1 MRKII
6 LPLAVTAL
14 LVTSCVEPI
23 VMDPLEEMP
32 VVVNCVLTRDGQM
45 PEIYSGMTFTT
56 PEQKL
61 YLYYAKSPSGS
72 DYVVIKDAEVT
83 VSERRFKHKFSW
95 NGECWTSSFLPE
107 FDTQY
112 TLDVTLPD
120 GRTLSGTTTYPE
132 ALTISSHPLY
142 TYPGMVTSLARWQR
156 ITRYDWISGPKRDAF
171 LWAIPTPKCEM
182 PYLVTDHS
190 GADNANVVGGS
201 WKDLPVSM
209 QCDSSIT
216 KIRNTLHRDEWD
228 YGIWDA
234 FVRRC
239 NTLPVHRGYLR
250 ICHPSD
256 YDNGNENAKTQI
268 TGSRRTDTGEVG
280 VVTDSWSDAFILF
293 GDRFINLTPPGMYGL
308 AVFGMLY
315 KTYFLSEEYD
325 AYLNSI
331 LHMQL
336 RGDELAAS
344 YFSPDANYTNINGGI
359 GVFGAIY

>member
-1 MRKII
+1 MNKPFTII
-6 LPLAVTAL
+6 AVAL
-14 LVTSCVEPI
+14 LLSSCAEPI

-45 PEIYSGMTFTT
+45 PGIYSGMTFTA

-61 YLYYAKSPSGS
+61 YLYYAKSPTGS
-72 DYVVIKDAEVT
+72 DYVAIKDAEVT
-83 VSERRFKHKFSW
+83 VSERWFKYKFSW
-95 NGECWTSSFLPE
+95 NGECWTCSFLPE

-112 TLDVTLPD
+112 TLNVTLPD
-120 GRTLSGTTTYPE
+120 GRTISGSTTYPE
-132 ALTISSHPLY
+132 ALTISGHPLY
-142 TYPGMVTSLARWQR
+142 TCQGMVTSLAGWKR
-156 ITRYDWISGPKRDAF
+156 ITRYDWISGPTRDAF
-171 LWAIPTPKCEM
+171 LWVIPSTAYKM
-182 PYLVTDHS
+182 PNLVTDHP
-190 GADNANVVGGS
+190 GADNANVIGGS
-201 WKDLPVSM
+201 WRDMPVSV

-216 KIRNTLHRDEWD
+216 EIRNTYHRNEWD

-234 FVRRC
+234 FVQRC

-250 ICHPSD
+250 ICHPSG
-256 YDNGNENAKTQI
+256 YDNGNNNAKTQF
-268 TGSRRTDTGEVG
+268 TGLRKTDIDEVE
-280 VVTDSWSDAFILF
+280 VVTDTWSDAFILF
-293 GDRFINLTPPGMYGL
+293 GDRFVNLTPLDVYAPAM
-308 AVFGMLY
+308 FGMLY

-336 RGDELAAS
+336 RRDELAAS

>member
-1 MRKII
+1 MSRILTII
-6 LPLAVTAL
+6 TVAL
-14 LVTSCVEPI
+14 LLSSCVEPI

-32 VVVNCVLTRDGQM
+32 VVVNCVLTRDGQG
-45 PEIYSGMTFTT
+45 PAVFSGMTFTT

-120 GRTLSGTTTYPE
+120 GRTLSGSTTYPE
-132 ALTISSHPLY
+132 ALTITSHPLY
-142 TYPGMVTSLARWQR
+142 IYPGMVTSLAGWQR

-171 LWAIPTPKCEM
+171 LWAIPTPECEM

-190 GADNANVVGGS
+190 GADNANVVGGF

-209 QCDSSIT
+209 QCYSSIT
-216 KIRNTLHRDEWD
+216 KIRDTLHRDEWD

-234 FVRRC
+234 FVQRC

-256 YDNGNENAKTQI
+256 YDNGNENAKTQF
-268 TGSRRTDTGEVG
+268 TGSRKTDTGEVG

-293 GDRFINLTPPGMYGL
+293 GDRFINFTLPGMFGPD
-308 AVFGMLY
+308 VFGMLY